1 MTYHIYFHLAQDS
14 IPLQFRSVGAQ
25 VFQGQQIGLVD
36 DTGYSTGHHLH
47 YHIHTNESSYWG
59 TSVDFVFKDVT
70 VNGGRP
76 RTCAEASAY
85 PSYGTQ
91 CMSVYTSA
99 NSDKEPPTSAITSP
113 PNGSQVTT
121 SKIKVEG
128 WANDNNEVMYSQ
140 LLISTGAEWKAIGE
154 LHKITT
160 ISQAIDLCQA
170 GIPGGNFYLVIQAI
184 DQAGN
189 LTASDKGVIYLVNGS
204 TCGDQPAA
212 PQLQAPAG
220 QNGVPY
226 TPDDPVLLQ
235 WTGAEGEEF
244 RSELAANN
252 GFSSEIDWQESS
264 SWPVG
269 MLPAGRY
276 TWTVWNRSSAG
287 ENSAM
292 LNFDLLPVGQSIKTR
307 LKELEPVYNEA
318 TIPLEWE
325 VVNGEGQI
333 ASFLLQVRQDG
344 SNWEDWSEILPND
357 IRSLDFQGETGSS
370 YNFRLLAVDNQ
381 DSPEEVTNDN
391 ERSTR
396 IAPVCDPDEYDQNS
410 TGDNQA
416 GSATLLPFG
425 ETQRHNL
432 CGVNDEDWVQ
442 FSATQGVPYR
452 ILANPRQADTVLRME
467 LYSSDGSTLAASSQG
482 KTAGARVELAWTAN
496 SSETV
501 TLRILSADPAGFTS
515 DAAYDLSIRRT
526 FQLTNSYLC
535 DVTIPLLVARLGLSL
550 DALRARICR

>member
-1 MTYHIYFHLAQDS
+1 
-14 IPLQFRSVGAQ
+14 
-25 VFQGQQIGLVD
+25 
-36 DTGYSTGHHLH
+36 
-47 YHIHTNESSYWG
+47 
-59 TSVDFVFKDVT
+59 
-70 VNGGRP
+70 
-76 RTCAEASAY
+76 
-85 PSYGTQ
+85 
-91 CMSVYTSA
+91 
-99 NSDKEPPTSAITSP
+99 
-113 PNGSQVTT
+113 
-121 SKIKVEG
+121 
-128 WANDNNEVMYSQ
+128 
-140 LLISTGAEWKAIGE
+140 
-154 LHKITT
+154 
-160 ISQAIDLCQA
+160 
-170 GIPGGNFYLVIQAI
+170 
-184 DQAGN
+184 
-189 LTASDKGVIYLVNGS
+189 
-204 TCGDQPAA
+204 
-212 PQLQAPAG
+212 
-220 QNGVPY
+220 
-226 TPDDPVLLQ
+226 
-235 WTGAEGEEF
+235 
-244 RSELAANN
+244 
-252 GFSSEIDWQESS
+252 
-264 SWPVG
+264 
-269 MLPAGRY
+269 
-276 TWTVWNRSSAG
+276 
-287 ENSAM
+287 M
-292 LNFDLLPVGQSIKTR
+292 LNFDLLPVAQSIKTR

-333 ASFLLQVRQDG
+333 ASFLLQVQQDG

-357 IRSLDFQGETGSS
+357 IHSLDFQGETGSS

-496 SSETV
+496 SNETV
-501 TLRILSADPAGFTS
+501 TLRILSADPVGFTS
-515 DAAYDLSIRRT
+515 DAAFDLSIRRT

-535 DVTIPLLVARLGLSL
+535 DVTIPLLIARLGLSL